1 MTTASTQPPAS
12 GPQTAPGSP
21 AASGSGAVAPPS
33 PPNPPSSRRRLELAT
48 FVSNFGTG
56 LYLTVS
62 ALFFTRTLGFGAAR
76 VGVVLTVAGLAG
88 VLASLPAG
96 RAADRFGI
104 KPSYAVLLVAEAAAV
119 GALAFCT
126 SFWAFAAVACVS
138 TALDRA
144 ASAVRQALYAQAFD
158 PETRVAD
165 RAAIRAVTN
174 VAIGVGAAVAAL
186 VLQADSRWLF
196 QAAILANALSFVG
209 VAALL
214 PGIPLREPAR
224 GVAASADASRSRSRS
239 RSRAHSRSRTPR
251 PPKIRVTRPY
261 QAISA
266 LNAVMTLQF
275 AFFDIGLPLWL
286 LQDTRAPRF
295 MVSGMLILNT
305 VLVVLFQV
313 RVARGVRG
321 IASAARATCLGTLVL
336 AGACV
341 TTACAKGLSPV
352 AAVAVLLLA
361 GVLLTVGEVLTQA
374 GSWTLSYD
382 LADERAVG
390 AYQGVF
396 NAGTAAGQM
405 AGPLVVTQTAIR
417 HGLAGWALLGAVF
430 AVAGFA
436 TVPVARW
443 ASASMSEPVSEPA
456 SESPSDSATNIES

>member
-1 MTTASTQPPAS
+1 MTTASPRPPAS
-12 GPQTAPGSP
+12 GPR
-21 AASGSGAVAPPS
+21 AASGSGAIALPSPPSPSSAPSPPS
-33 PPNPPSSRRRLELAT
+33 PPGRQSSRRRLELAT

-104 KPSYAVLLVAEAAAV
+104 KPSYTVLLVAEAAAV

-126 SFWAFAAVACVS
+126 SFWAFAAAACVS
-138 TALDRA
+138 TAIDRA

-174 VAIGVGAAVAAL
+174 VAIGAGAAAAAL

-224 GVAASADASRSRSRS
+224 AAASTADTSDASDSRSNSRSRNHT
-239 RSRAHSRSRTPR
+239 RAPR
-251 PPKIRVTRPY
+251 PPKIRVARPY

-305 VLVVLFQV
+305 ALVVLFQV

-321 IASAARATCLGTLVL
+321 IAAAARATCLGSLVL

-352 AAVAVLLLA
+352 AAVAVLLVA
-361 GVLLTVGEVLTQA
+361 GVLLTAGEVLTQA

-417 HGLAGWALLGAVF
+417 HGLAGWAALGAVF

-443 ASASMSEPVSEPA
+443 AAASVSEPA
-456 SESPSDSATNIES
+456 SDPATNIES

>member
-1 MTTASTQPPAS
+1 MET
-12 GPQTAPGSP
+12 
-21 AASGSGAVAPPS
+21 V
-33 PPNPPSSRRRLELAT
+33 RRRLGLAT

-62 ALFFTRTLGFGAAR
+62 ALFFTRTLGFGATR
-76 VGVVLTVAGLAG
+76 VGLVLTVAGLAG
-88 VLASLPAG
+88 VLTSLPAG

-104 KPSYAVLLVAEAAAV
+104 RPVYTVLLIAEALTV
-119 GALAFCT
+119 GTLAFCT
-126 SFWAFAAVACVS
+126 TFWAFAAVACLS
-138 TALDRA
+138 TAVDRA
-144 ASAVRQALYAQAFD
+144 ASAVRQALYARAFD
-158 PETRVAD
+158 PRTRVAD

-174 VAIGVGAAVAAL
+174 VAIGVGAATAAL

-196 QAAILANALSFVG
+196 QAAIVANAVSFLG
-209 VAALL
+209 VVALL
-214 PGIPLREPAR
+214 PGIAIREPA
-224 GVAASADASRSRSRS
+224 GGSAAGISAAEVPDPSGSLAAPGSPE
-239 RSRAHSRSRTPR
+239 AR
-251 PPKIRVTRPY
+251 PPAKIRVARSY
-261 QAISA
+261 QAVSA

-313 RVARGVRG
+313 RVARGVTG
-321 IASAARATCLGTLVL
+321 IAAATRATWLGALTL

-341 TTACAKGLSPV
+341 VTACAKGLSPV

-361 GVLLTVGEVLTQA
+361 GVLLSAGEVLTQA

-382 LADERAVG
+382 LADDRAVG

-417 HGLAGWALLGAVF
+417 HGLAGWTELGAVF
-430 AVAGFA
+430 ALAGFA
-436 TVPVARW
+436 MVPVARR
-443 ASASMSEPVSEPA
+443 ADVARS
-456 SESPSDSATNIES
+456 

>member
-1 MTTASTQPPAS
+1 MTTTSSRPRVS
-12 GPQTAPGSP
+12 GPDAAPPPGSP
-21 AASGSGAVAPPS
+21 
-33 PPNPPSSRRRLELAT
+33 RRRLELAT

-76 VGVVLTVAGLAG
+76 VGLVLTVAGLAG

-104 KPSYAVLLVAEAAAV
+104 KPVYTVLLAAEAVTVA
-119 GALAFCT
+119 ALAFCT
-126 SFWAFAAVACVS
+126 SFWMFAAVACLS
-138 TALDRA
+138 TAVDRA
-144 ASAVRQALYAQAFD
+144 ASAVRQALYARAFD

-174 VAIGVGAAVAAL
+174 LAIGVGAATAAL

-196 QAAILANALSFVG
+196 QAAILANALSFLG

-214 PGIPLREPAR
+214 PGIALREAD
-224 GVAASADASRSRSRS
+224 GAAASSPAPSSLA
-239 RSRAHSRSRTPR
+239 AR
-251 PPKIRVTRPY
+251 PSQKIRVARSY
-261 QAISA
+261 QAVAA
-266 LNAVMTLQF
+266 LNAAMTLQF
-275 AFFDIGLPLWL
+275 AFFDIALPLWL

-313 RVARGVRG
+313 RVARGVTG
-321 IASAARATCLGTLVL
+321 IAAAARAMWVGGLVL
-336 AGACV
+336 AAACIV
-341 TTACAKGLSPV
+341 TACAKGLSPV
-352 AAVAVLLLA
+352 AAVVVLVLAAVLLTA
-361 GVLLTVGEVLTQA
+361 GEVLTQA
-374 GSWTLSYD
+374 GAWTLSYD
-382 LADERAVG
+382 LADDRAVG

-417 HGLAGWALLGAVF
+417 HGLAGWAVLAALF
-430 AVAGFA
+430 AAAGLA
-436 TVPVARW
+436 LAPVARW
-443 ASASMSEPVSEPA
+443 AAGTRPSEP
-456 SESPSDSATNIES
+456 

>member
-1 MTTASTQPPAS
+1 MTTASTRPPAPGPRTAS
-12 GPQTAPGSP
+12 GP
-21 AASGSGAVAPPS
+21 GAVATPRPRG
-33 PPNPPSSRRRLELAT
+33 SRRRLELAT
-48 FVSNFGTG
+48 FVGNFGTG

-104 KPSYAVLLVAEAAAV
+104 RPSFTVLLLAEAATV

-126 SFWAFAAVACVS
+126 SFWAFAVVACLS
-138 TALDRA
+138 TAVDRA

-174 VAIGVGAAVAAL
+174 VAIGAGAAVAAL

-209 VAALL
+209 VVALL
-214 PGIPLREPAR
+214 QGIAPREPER
-224 GVAASADASRSRSRS
+224 AATAATADVSDASDTAAAPGTVNAPGPSSTPDPGTS
-239 RSRAHSRSRTPR
+239 ASRTKR
-251 PPKIRVTRPY
+251 APKIRVSRPY
-261 QAISA
+261 QAVAA

-305 VLVVLFQV
+305 ALVVLFQV

-321 IASAARATCLGTLVL
+321 VAAAARATFLGALVL
-336 AGACV
+336 GGACV
-341 TTACAKGLSPV
+341 VTACAKGLSPV
-352 AAVAVLLLA
+352 AAVAMLLFA
-361 GVLLTVGEVLTQA
+361 GVLLTAGEVLTQA
-374 GSWTLSYD
+374 GAWTLSYD

-417 HGLAGWALLGAVF
+417 HGLAGWGVLGAVF
-430 AVAGFA
+430 ALAGFA
-436 TVPVARW
+436 MVPVARW
-443 ASASMSEPVSEPA
+443 AITA
-456 SESPSDSATNIES
+456 NIEP

>member
-1 MTTASTQPPAS
+1 MT
-12 GPQTAPGSP
+12 
-21 AASGSGAVAPPS
+21 VA
-33 PPNPPSSRRRLELAT
+33 
-48 FVSNFGTG
+48 
-56 LYLTVS
+56 

-104 KPSYAVLLVAEAAAV
+104 KPSYTVLLVAEAAAV

-138 TALDRA
+138 TAVDRA

-186 VLQADSRWLF
+186 VLQGDSRWLF
-196 QAAILANALSFVG
+196 QAAILANAFSFVG
-209 VAALL
+209 VAPLL
-214 PGIPLREPAR
+214 PGIALREPAR
-224 GVAASADASRSRSRS
+224 AVTSHA
-239 RSRAHSRSRTPR
+239 PR
-251 PPKIRVTRPY
+251 PPKIRVARPY
-261 QAISA
+261 QAVSA
-266 LNAVMTLQF
+266 LNAVLTLQF

-305 VLVVLFQV
+305 ALVVLFQV
-313 RVARGVRG
+313 RVARGVQG
-321 IASAARATCLGTLVL
+321 IAAAARATCLGALVL

-352 AAVAVLLLA
+352 AAVVVLVLA
-361 GVLLTVGEVLTQA
+361 SVLLTVGEVLTQA

-396 NAGTAAGQM
+396 TAGTAAGQM

-430 AVAGFA
+430 ALAGF
-436 TVPVARW
+436 TMVPVARW
-443 ASASMSEPVSEPA
+443 ADAAHSAEG
-456 SESPSDSATNIES
+456 